1 MDCLFCKIA
10 AGEIP
15 AQKAYED
22 DSCIAFRDIHPQAPA
37 HFLVIPRRHIASVAH
52 TTDADKELLGHLTLI
67 ATQLAK
73 QQALTNG
80 FRIVMNSGEEGG
92 QTVHHLH
99 LHVLGGRQMHWPPG

>member
-10 AGEIP
+10 AGEISTH
-15 AQKAYED
+15 KVYED
-22 DSCIAFRDIHPQAPA
+22 EICIAFRDIHPQAPS
-37 HFLVIPRRHIASVAH
+37 HLLVIPRRHIASVAH
-52 TTDADKELLGHLTLI
+52 ATEADQELIGHLILA

-80 FRIVMNSGEEGG
+80 FRIVMNVGEEGG

-99 LHVLGGRQMHWPPG
+99 LHLLGGRQMHWPPG